1 MLYLYRFF
9 CGILELEFSG
19 IYPEKILNLCSKN
32 RIGVWN
38 VHFCEQKIR
47 LFITVRDFRKLP
59 RILKKSG
66 IKLHILEKKGFPF
79 FIDRYKKRFGIFV
92 GIILFFAVL
101 QFMSGFIWIID
112 VSGNKVVSDTQILSV
127 CDELGIKIGA
137 KRSKIDTKNMA
148 QDLLLKTDG
157 LSWGSLNIE
166 GCKLTVNVT
175 EITPKTEDNSIA
187 TNLKAN
193 ADGII
198 EKIDVTSGNCVVK
211 VGDVVKKGD
220 VLVSGIIESA
230 VETKFVHS
238 SGSILAKTEQT
249 VTLSEPFIKEVEYST
264 GKMTEKSVLQI
275 FNLKIPLYIGKEKGD
290 FNTELKKQNFK
301 LFSQSMP
308 INLYTKK
315 FIFVKKHKQER
326 DYEKLCEALE
336 QKLLIQSQKENF
348 TVKTKS
354 FIKTDNSVTLNAV
367 ICKTQDITYSE
378 NLIFTIGK

>member
-249 VTLSEPFIKEVEYST
+249 VALSEPFIKEVEYST
-264 GKMTEKSVLQI
+264 GKMTKKSVLQI